1 MKINR
6 LKIGARLGAAF
17 GIVVVLMIGTALV
30 STRTISRSVEEINA
44 IVNERYALIAAS
56 NEIKNNGFRASS
68 VLNSLS
74 WASTPEQR
82 KRYIDDYT
90 LVRNQNNDAYTRL
103 QSLLLDEQ
111 SKALFR
117 EQTQARSEYGESVK
131 KFFDRIAVDSQAE
144 ARAVYDGEM
153 TRLQDKYYALV
164 DKMVKFQAN
173 EMTAKVAN
181 IVDEGGRAKAQT
193 AILSLF
199 AVLSALITGWLMTRS
214 ITRPIQEAVKVAEA
228 VADGDLTR
236 QLDTGGTDEVSRLLG
251 ALGRMTAS
259 LNRIVTSVRNSTYT
273 ITHASHEVA
282 SGNMDLSSRTEQQ
295 ASALEQTAAAMEQLT
310 STVRQGADSALQAN
324 RIASDASAVAV
335 QGGDAVD
342 QVVSTMNAINAS
354 SHKVVEIIS
363 VIEGIAFQ
371 TNILALNAAVEAAR
385 AGENGRGFAVVA
397 GEVRSLAQ
405 RSAVAAKEIKA
416 LIDDSVRHVGVGS
429 KTVEQAGET
438 IRRVVRSITDVTAIV
453 GEMSLSSQEQS
464 DGIEQINRA
473 ITQMDQATQ
482 ENAALVE
489 ESAAAAQAL
498 RDQASELSQLVASF
512 RLDDN
517 AQTLSAGNQKVFTG
531 SLDTAAGVPVIG

>member
-1 MKINR
+1 
-6 LKIGARLGAAF
+6 
-17 GIVVVLMIGTALV
+17 MIGTALV
-30 STRTISRSVEEINA
+30 SARSISRSVEETNT
-44 IVNERYALIAAS
+44 IVNEQYALIAAS
-56 NEIKNNGFRASS
+56 NAIKNNGFKASS
-68 VLNSLS
+68 ILNSLS
-74 WASTPEQR
+74 WANTPEQR
-82 KRYIDDYT
+82 DRYINDYT
-90 LVRNQNNDAYTRL
+90 IVRNQNNDAYARL

-111 SKALFR
+111 SKALFK
-117 EQTQARSEYGESVK
+117 EQTQARAEYGESVK
-131 KFFDRIAVDSQAE
+131 KFFERIAADSQVE
-144 ARAVYDGEM
+144 ARVIYDGEM

-173 EMTAKVAN
+173 EMSVKVAN
-181 IVDEGGRAKAQT
+181 VVDEGGRAKTQMAF
-193 AILSLF
+193 LSLF
-199 AVLSALITGWLMTRS
+199 AILSALVTGWLIARS

-228 VADGDLTR
+228 VADGDLTHR
-236 QLDTGGTDEVSRLLG
+236 LDTKGTDEVARLLR
-251 ALGRMTAS
+251 ALGRMTNS
-259 LNRIVTSVRNSTYT
+259 LNRIVINVRNSTDT

-282 SGNMDLSSRTEQQ
+282 SGNMNLSSRTERQ

-324 RIASDASAVAV
+324 RIASDASAVAI
-335 QGGDAVD
+335 QGGDAVN
-342 QVVSTMNAINAS
+342 QVVSSMNSINAS

-429 KTVEQAGET
+429 KTVDQAGET

-473 ITQMDQATQ
+473 ITEMDQTTQ

-489 ESAAAAQAL
+489 ESAAAAHAL
-498 RDQASELSQLVASF
+498 RDQARELSQLVAAF
-512 RLDDN
+512 RLDER
-517 AQTLSAGNQKVFTG
+517 AQTLGAEKEALTG
-531 SLDTAAGVPVIG
+531 KLAPSIGTLVAS

>member
-1 MKINR
+1 MKILR
-6 LKIGARLGAAF
+6 LKIGVRLGAAF
-17 GIVVVLMIGTALV
+17 GIVILLMIGTALV
-30 STRTISRSVEEINA
+30 SARSISRSVEETNT
-44 IVNERYALIAAS
+44 IVNEQYALIAAS
-56 NEIKNNGFRASS
+56 NAIKNNGFKASS
-68 VLNSLS
+68 ILNSLS
-74 WASTPEQR
+74 WANTPEQR
-82 KRYIDDYT
+82 DRYINDYT
-90 LVRNQNNDAYTRL
+90 IVRNQNNDAYARL

-111 SKALFR
+111 SKALFK
-117 EQTQARSEYGESVK
+117 EQTQARAEYGESVK
-131 KFFDRIAVDSQAE
+131 KFFERIAADSQVE
-144 ARAVYDGEM
+144 ARVIYDGEM

-173 EMTAKVAN
+173 EMSVKVAN
-181 IVDEGGRAKAQT
+181 VVDEGGRAKTQMAF
-193 AILSLF
+193 LSLF
-199 AVLSALITGWLMTRS
+199 AILSALVTGWLIARS

-228 VADGDLTR
+228 VADGDLTHR
-236 QLDTGGTDEVSRLLG
+236 LDTKGTDEVARLLR
-251 ALGRMTAS
+251 ALGRMTNS
-259 LNRIVTSVRNSTYT
+259 LNRIVINVRNSTDT

-282 SGNMDLSSRTEQQ
+282 SGNMNLSSRTERQ

-324 RIASDASAVAV
+324 RIASDASAVAI
-335 QGGDAVD
+335 QGGDAVN
-342 QVVSTMNAINAS
+342 QVVSSMNSINAS

-429 KTVEQAGET
+429 KTVDQAGET

-473 ITQMDQATQ
+473 ITEMDQTTQ

-489 ESAAAAQAL
+489 ESAAAAHAL
-498 RDQASELSQLVASF
+498 RDQARELSQLVAAF
-512 RLDDN
+512 RLDER
-517 AQTLSAGNQKVFTG
+517 AQTLGAEKEALTG
-531 SLDTAAGVPVIG
+531 KLAPSIGTLVAS

>member
-1 MKINR
+1 MKILR

-17 GIVVVLMIGTALV
+17 GIVILLMIGTALV
-30 STRTISRSVEEINA
+30 SARNISRGVEETNA
-44 IVNERYALIAAS
+44 IVNEQYALIAAS
-56 NEIKNNGFRASS
+56 NDIKNNGFKASS
-68 VLNSLS
+68 ILNSLS
-74 WASTPEQR
+74 WANTPEQR
-82 KRYIDDYT
+82 NRYINDYT
-90 LVRNQNNDAYTRL
+90 IVRSQNNDAYTRL

-111 SKALFR
+111 SKALFK
-117 EQTQARSEYGESVK
+117 EQTQARAEYGESVK
-131 KFFDRIAVDSQAE
+131 KFFERIAADGQAE
-144 ARAVYDGEM
+144 ARVIYDGEM

-173 EMTAKVAN
+173 EMSVKVAN
-181 IVDEGGRAKAQT
+181 MVDEGGRAKTQMVF
-193 AILSLF
+193 LSLF
-199 AVLSALITGWLMTRS
+199 AISSALVTGWLIARS

-228 VADGDLTR
+228 VADGDLTHR
-236 QLDTGGTDEVSRLLG
+236 LDTKGTDEVARLLR
-251 ALGRMTAS
+251 ALGRMTNS
-259 LNRIVTSVRNSTYT
+259 LNRIVINVRNSTDT

-282 SGNMDLSSRTEQQ
+282 SGNMNLSSRTEQQ

-342 QVVSTMNAINAS
+342 RVVSTMNSINAS

-429 KTVEQAGET
+429 RTVEQAGET

-453 GEMSLSSQEQS
+453 GEMSMSSQEQS
-464 DGIEQINRA
+464 DGIEQISRA

-498 RDQASELSQLVASF
+498 RDQASELSQLVAAF
-512 RLDDN
+512 RLDES
-517 AQTLSAGNQKVFTG
+517 AQTLGAEKEALTGKLAPSVG
-531 SLDTAAGVPVIG
+531 SLVAG

>member
-1 MKINR
+1 MKILR

-17 GIVVVLMIGTALV
+17 GIVILLMIGTALV
-30 STRTISRSVEEINA
+30 SARSISRSVEETNT
-44 IVNERYALIAAS
+44 IVNEQYALIAAS
-56 NEIKNNGFRASS
+56 NDIKNNGFKASS
-68 VLNSLS
+68 ILNSLS
-74 WASTPEQR
+74 WANTPEQR
-82 KRYIDDYT
+82 TRYINDYT
-90 LVRNQNNDAYTRL
+90 IVRNQNNDAYARL

-111 SKALFR
+111 SKALFK
-117 EQTQARSEYGESVK
+117 EQTQARAEYGESVK
-131 KFFDRIAVDSQAE
+131 KFFERIAADGQVE
-144 ARAVYDGEM
+144 ARVIYDGEM

-173 EMTAKVAN
+173 EMSVKVAN
-181 IVDEGGRAKAQT
+181 MVDEGGRAKTQMAF
-193 AILSLF
+193 LSLF
-199 AVLSALITGWLMTRS
+199 AISCALVTGWLIARS

-228 VADGDLTR
+228 VADGDLTHR
-236 QLDTGGTDEVSRLLG
+236 LDTEGTDEVARLLR
-251 ALGRMTAS
+251 ALGRMTNS
-259 LNRIVTSVRNSTYT
+259 LNRIVINVRNSTDT

-282 SGNMDLSSRTEQQ
+282 SGNMNLSSRTERQ

-324 RIASDASAVAV
+324 RIASDASAVAI
-335 QGGDAVD
+335 QGGDAVN
-342 QVVSTMNAINAS
+342 QVVSSMNSINAS

-429 KTVEQAGET
+429 KTVDQAGET

-473 ITQMDQATQ
+473 ITQMDQTTQ

-489 ESAAAAQAL
+489 ESAAAAHAL
-498 RDQASELSQLVASF
+498 RDQARELSQLVAAF
-512 RLDDN
+512 RLDER
-517 AQTLSAGNQKVFTG
+517 AQTLGAEKEALTG
-531 SLDTAAGVPVIG
+531 KLAPSIGTLVAS